1 MVENGFKQKRCLR
14 EYCFKHEY
22 KLKSKNP
29 EKVLNNKIITV
40 CEEETRWSFEK
51 TLSLQKKIII
61 LTYQQWAETQ

>member
-1 MVENGFKQKRCLR
+1 MVLSRKDAFVK
-14 EYCFKHEY
+14 YCFKHEY